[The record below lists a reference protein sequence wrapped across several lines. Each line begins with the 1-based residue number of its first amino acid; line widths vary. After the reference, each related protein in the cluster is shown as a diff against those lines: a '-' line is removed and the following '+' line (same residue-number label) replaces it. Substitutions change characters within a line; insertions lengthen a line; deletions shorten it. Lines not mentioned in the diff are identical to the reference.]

1 MKQTSKR
8 PRRIAVLGTG
18 GTIAGTAQSRSDHVG
33 YRSAQLSVDI
43 LLSTTVLPDAV
54 IFETEQVAQL
64 DSKDMTFQVWRQL
77 ASRCRHWLDRE
88 DIDGIVITHGTDT
101 LEETAFFL
109 SEVLDAQKPVVLTCA
124 MRPATAL
131 SQDGP
136 QNLADAVTVASLEE
150 AHGVVV
156 VASGTV
162 HSGRDVAKQHT
173 YRTDALTSGDSG
185 PIGFIEDGRLRLVRP
200 WPPAPAQADLLL
212 QRFTAAQNFP
222 QVEILMSHA
231 SASGRLALAA
241 KSVGVQGIVV
251 AGTGNG
257 TIHSAL
263 RDALLEVQEDGVK
276 VRCST
281 RCARGHVLHQAGG
294 LLETTALSPVKARI
308 ALVLE
313 LLLDA

>member
-1 MKQTSKR
+1 V
-8 PRRIAVLGTG
+8 PRRIVVLGTG

-33 YRSAQLSVDI
+33 YRSAQLSVES
-43 LLSTTVLPDAV
+43 LLSTIELPDAV
-54 IFETEQVAQL
+54 SFETEQVAQL
-64 DSKDMTFQVWRQL
+64 DSKDMTFHVWREL

-136 QNLADAVTVASLEE
+136 QNLADAVTTASLEQ

-156 VASGTV
+156 VASGTI

-173 YRTDALTSGDSG
+173 YRTDALTSGDAG
-185 PIGFIEDGRLRLVRP
+185 PLGFIEDGRLRLARP
-200 WPPAPAQADLLL
+200 WPQAPADATRVL
-212 QRFTAAQNFP
+212 QRFIAAQSFP

-231 SASGRLALAA
+231 DASGRLALAA
-241 KSVGVQGIVV
+241 PSLGIHGIVV

-257 TIHSAL
+257 TIHAAL
-263 RDALLEVQEDGVK
+263 QDALLTVQNEGVK

-281 RCARGHVLHQAGG
+281 RCAHGHVLHQAGSMI
-294 LLETTALSPVKARI
+294 ETTPLSPVKARI

-313 LLLDA
+313 LLMRA